1 MHFKIATLLLAF
13 SIELCFGAQRPA
25 MPRQHM
31 GNHSM
36 AEQGQGAGEMQQ
48 MQHGEMAPPAPDTG
62 VETPVPDL
70 LKDVQSRPS
79 MGLGEFQKLALST
92 NPTLAQANALVR
104 QSGGQA
110 RQAGLYPNPTA
121 GYQGEQIRGGLY
133 GGGEQGAFVQQT
145 FVLGGKLG
153 LRRNVYEQQR
163 LSNEIGVAEQ
173 RYRVLSDVGQRF
185 YTTLAAQ
192 ELVNVQKRLI
202 TLARDAVTTAHQLAN
217 VGQADAPDVLQA
229 EVEAEQAELNFTT
242 AQRTYIQ
249 MFQSLAA
256 LVGHPEMELRPVQGD
271 LEHPPEIDTNRIVSQ
286 IVENSPAVKRA
297 QQQIVLAQAA
307 LKSARR
313 ESVPD
318 LSIRGGVQQNLEP
331 INETGRTPTGA
342 QAFASAGISLPIFN
356 RNQGNVAAANAE
368 LERSEAEVTRVRLL
382 LRQDVQPLLQAYLTG
397 RMQAGRYKNEMLP
410 RAARAYQLYL
420 AKYRQMAAAYPQ
432 VLVSQ
437 RTFFQLQAAYIHV
450 LENVW
455 TNVVALQN
463 YTLSSGLSAPMPS
476 SGIGTTINLPNSA
489 SVAQ

>member
-1 MHFKIATLLLAF
+1 
-13 SIELCFGAQRPA
+13 
-25 MPRQHM
+25 
-31 GNHSM
+31 
-36 AEQGQGAGEMQQ
+36 
-48 MQHGEMAPPAPDTG
+48 
-62 VETPVPDL
+62 
-70 LKDVQSRPS
+70 
-79 MGLGEFQKLALST
+79 
-92 NPTLAQANALVR
+92 
-104 QSGGQA
+104 
-110 RQAGLYPNPTA
+110 
-121 GYQGEQIRGGLY
+121 
-133 GGGEQGAFVQQT
+133 
-145 FVLGGKLG
+145 
-153 LRRNVYEQQR
+153 
-163 LSNEIGVAEQ
+163 
-173 RYRVLSDVGQRF
+173 
-185 YTTLAAQ
+185 
-192 ELVNVQKRLI
+192 
-202 TLARDAVTTAHQLAN
+202 
-217 VGQADAPDVLQA
+217 
-229 EVEAEQAELNFTT
+229 
-242 AQRTYIQ
+242 
-249 MFQSLAA
+249 
-256 LVGHPEMELRPVQGD
+256 
-271 LEHPPEIDTNRIVSQ
+271 VSQ